1 MTGATPSRRDLV
13 SGNRLFGL
21 EVVRI
26 AMALAIVVWH
36 YQHLAQIDTQT
47 LPFVKEQQPFYP
59 ALSWLYEYGAYR
71 VPTFWSIS
79 GFIFY
84 WLYRQSISGG
94 TVSGREFL
102 VLRVSR
108 LLPLHWLTLL
118 LVAALQFL
126 YQLQNQHYFVYQHN
140 DLPHF
145 FRQIFLASDWGFQQ
159 GYSFNGPIWAISVEV
174 LVLILFYALLR
185 WLGGSWRVVIGVL
198 TVCMALKLAG
208 VTSPIVAFALYFY
221 AGGLAALALS
231 WHERRDGP
239 FPSVLAP
246 ESAGRRRFNVRSPST
261 ALVYGGTLLVGGL
274 SLFGLAQAGLLSN
287 PSLRPY
293 WLLAYL
299 PILLFLICR
308 PVHVPPL
315 LAKVVRTGS
324 NATYALYL
332 IHFPIQ
338 LLLACIYSHWAL
350 QLPFYSR
357 TFFLL
362 FMFATV
368 IVSLALHQL
377 FERPMQD
384 WLRSGRAQSG
394 MAHKASGSAPG
405 RG

>member
-1 MTGATPSRRDLV
+1 MKGAPPSRRDLV
-13 SGNRLFGL
+13 SGNRLFGV

-26 AMALAIVVWH
+26 VMALAIVVWH
-36 YQHLAQIDTQT
+36 YQHLALIATQT
-47 LPFVKEQQPFYP
+47 LPFIREQQPFYP
-59 ALSWLYEYGAYR
+59 ALRWLYDYGAYR

-84 WLYRQSISGG
+84 WLYRQSISAG
-94 TVSGREFL
+94 TVSGRDFL
-102 VLRVSR
+102 VLRISR
-108 LLPLHWLTLL
+108 LIPLHWLTLL
-118 LVAALQFL
+118 LVAALQYIYHL
-126 YQLQNQHYFVYQHN
+126 KNQSYFVYQNN
-140 DLPHF
+140 DLQHF
-145 FRQIFLASDWGFQQ
+145 VRQVFLASDWGFQQ

-185 WLGGSWRVVIGVL
+185 WLGGSWRVVFGVL
-198 TVCMALKLAG
+198 SVTLAFKLSG
-208 VTSPIVAFALYFY
+208 ISFPIVDCAMYFY

-231 WHERRDGP
+231 WHERL
-239 FPSVLAP
+239 S
-246 ESAGRRRFNVRSPST
+246 SP
-261 ALVYGGTLLVGGL
+261 ALTYRGTLLAGVV
-274 SLFGLAQAGLLSN
+274 SLFVLKQAGLLSD

-293 WLLAYL
+293 WLLVYL

-308 PVHVPPL
+308 PVHVPPQ
-315 LAKVVRTGS
+315 LAKAVRTGS
-324 NATYALYL
+324 NATYAIYL

-338 LLLACIYSHWAL
+338 LLLACVCSYWAL

-384 WLRSGRAQSG
+384 WLRSGHDRSSG
-394 MAHKASGSAPG
+394 TRKASGSTPSKG
-405 RG
+405 